1 MKRVT
6 ELNHY
11 EVLDLKPTATKA
23 EIQQSFS
30 KLKKTYDT
38 DSLAVYSILS
48 DEEREYMLVRVE
60 EAYKILIDEEKRKKY
75 DESIGFKP
83 FEKRQETEEARPP
96 LPKQAKKRESK
107 KEEPVQEAESIDPLC
122 KEFLKKT
129 REIKGVSLTEISEA
143 TNIKS
148 HFLSSLENGDYGE
161 LPGRAY
167 AVGFLRE
174 YAKYVGL
181 DYQVAKEH
189 LEVWGKWK

>member
-11 EVLDLKPTATKA
+11 EILDLKPTSTKA

-30 KLKKTYDT
+30 KLKKTYDV
-38 DSLAVYSILS
+38 DSLATYSILS

-60 EAYKILIDEEKRKKY
+60 EAYKILFDEEKRRKY
-75 DESIGFKP
+75 DESIGLKP
-83 FEKRQETEEARPP
+83 FEMRVEIEEERP
-96 LPKQAKKRESK
+96 LHKQAKKKDVK
-107 KEEPVQEAESIDPLC
+107 KEGPLHDAESVDPLS
-122 KEFLKKT
+122 KEFLKKV
-129 REIKGVSLTEISEA
+129 RELKGFSLNEISEA

-148 HFLSSLENGDYGE
+148 HFLSSLENGDYCE

-181 DYQVAKEH
+181 DLQVAKQHMEA
-189 LEVWGKWK
+189 WGKWK